1 MRTNGASWLSTTI
14 TAAVALTLATPAI
27 AAEGARSLETP
38 ATRRVVVSIPDRK
51 LALLENDQV
60 VSIYPVAVG
69 ASVSPSPVG
78 TFTIVNRVS
87 NPTYYKPGKI
97 VGPGRANP
105 IGTRWIG
112 LSAKGYGIHGTDAP
126 ASIGFAKS
134 HGCIRLRNQDVEQLF
149 ARVRSGDVV
158 ELHAERT
165 AEIAQLFG
173 DVQ

>member
-1 MRTNGASWLSTTI
+1 MSKRWN
-14 TAAVALTLATPAI
+14 AATVLAVMMVAGMLAVVPA
-27 AAEGARSLETP
+27 AAEGVA
-38 ATRRVVVSIPDRK
+38 ATATATVRRVVVSIPDRK
-51 LALLENDQV
+51 LAVIEDGTTV
-60 VSIYPVAVG
+60 EVYDVAVG
-69 ASVSPSPVG
+69 KPSTPSPVG

-165 AEIAQLFG
+165 PEIAQLFG
-173 DVQ
+173 DVR